1 MVSQMSVRRCWE
13 KAEEIFS
20 LYEQVENKE
29 QKALKNQLGPPDGK
43 KSNNL
48 AEQHQYQLLSDLAE
62 KQLSFKEAEVQA
74 RQTKKQRN
82 DFMWSYA

>member
-1 MVSQMSVRRCWE
+1 M
-13 KAEEIFS
+13 EEIFS

-29 QKALKNQLGPPDGK
+29 QKGLKNQLGPPCK
-43 KSNNL
+43 TSNNL
-48 AEQHQYQLLSDLAE
+48 AEQQQYQLLSDLAE

-74 RQTKKQRN
+74 RQMKKQRN